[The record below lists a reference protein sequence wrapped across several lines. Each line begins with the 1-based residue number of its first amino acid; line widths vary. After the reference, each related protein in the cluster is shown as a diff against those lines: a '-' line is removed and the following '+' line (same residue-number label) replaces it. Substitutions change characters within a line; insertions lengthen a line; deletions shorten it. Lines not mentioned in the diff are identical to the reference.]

1 MQIISDAQGKE
12 KVRTLLK
19 KRQIKYPVYC
29 LALVLL
35 GFFVACE
42 TIREHDPNL
51 KSAVHKLVV
60 LHTNDTHGHPVKF
73 FKYPAPNV
81 GGLPA
86 RATLVRQIRDRN
98 RNVLVLDA
106 GDLNT
111 GRVESN
117 FFKAKPD
124 IEGFNYIG
132 YDAMAVG
139 NHEFDNPVCVLRDQM
154 ELAQFP
160 FISANVKT
168 RDGKYLAR
176 PYMIKQFG
184 KLKVAIFG
192 LTTKET
198 ETTGNPENIKD
209 LIFEDEVEVAKNLVP
224 MLKKEADIVIALVH
238 MGIYPFCTKGS
249 KRLASEVSGIDL
261 IVDGHTHTKLD
272 SPILIKSTG
281 SDYKTIIVQAW
292 KWGLVLGRVDLW
304 IQNKRVTDFMFEAI
318 PVNLK
323 TVEKEQDG
331 TKAYHFIGKEIRED
345 QGLLRLLQP
354 YIDKVESLLSEVIGH
369 AEGTFFAKGLRT
381 GETALGDMV
390 ADSMLWFTKHSGVD
404 FAIQNGGG
412 IRADLPEGR
421 ITRGLIHEILP
432 FDNSVVVLTL
442 KGSDVLSLFDYFATI
457 CRGRGAFPQ
466 VSEGLNFTIN
476 YAAGR
481 CKDILINGKPIHPN
495 RTYKIA
501 TNSYLA
507 NGGDGYKV
515 FLKAIDRFESSTFQ
529 RDVFI
534 QYIKSLGGM
543 IRPEVKG
550 RIRISAGQ
558 EVDFALKKAA

>member
-1 MQIISDAQGKE
+1 MRI
-12 KVRTLLK
+12 LLT
-19 KRQIKYPVYC
+19 KRQVKHGVYY
-29 LALVLL
+29 LALALL
-35 GFFVACE
+35 GFFVACG
-42 TIREHDPNL
+42 TIREHDPNAN
-51 KSAVHKLVV
+51 SPVHKLVV

-73 FKYPAPNV
+73 FKYPAPDV

-86 RATLVRQIRDRN
+86 RATLIGQIRAKN

-160 FISANVKT
+160 FLSANVKT

-176 PYMIKQFG
+176 PYIIKRFG

-198 ETTGNPENIKD
+198 ETTGNPEHIKD
-209 LIFEDEVEVAKNLVP
+209 LIFEDEVEVAKKLVP
-224 MLKKEADIVIALVH
+224 MLKKEADVVIALVH

-249 KRLASEVSGIDL
+249 KWLASEVSGIDL
-261 IVDGHTHTKLD
+261 IVDGHTHTRLD
-272 SPILIKSTG
+272 YPIIIKSTG
-281 SDYKTIIVQAW
+281 SDHKTIIVQAW

-304 IQNKRVTDFMFEAI
+304 IQNRKVKDFKFGTI

-323 TVEKEQDG
+323 TVEKKQDG
-331 TKAYHFIGKEIRED
+331 TKAYHFIGKEIEED
-345 QGLLRLLQP
+345 QRLLRLFQP
-354 YIDKVESLLSEVIGH
+354 YLDKVESLLSEVIGH
-369 AEGTFFAKGLRT
+369 AEGTFLAKGLRT
-381 GETALGDMV
+381 RETALGDMV
-390 ADSMLWFTKHSGVD
+390 ADSILWFTRHLGVD

-412 IRADLPEGR
+412 IRTDLPKGR

-432 FDNSVVVLTL
+432 FDNSVVVLTM
-442 KGSDVLSLFDYFATI
+442 KGSDVLSFFDYIATI

-466 VSEGLNFTIN
+466 VSGGLRFTIS
-476 YAAGR
+476 YAAGK
-481 CKDILINGKPIHPN
+481 CEDILINGKPVDPD
-495 RTYKIA
+495 RMYKIA

-515 FLKAIDRFESSTFQ
+515 FLKAIDRFESSMFQ
-529 RDVFI
+529 RDVLI
-534 QYIKSLGGM
+534 EYIKSLGGR

-550 RIRISAGQ
+550 RIKVGGDHCLSMQSYDRVYYQIFAVSAQ
-558 EVDFALKKAA
+558 